1 MLDYLYDGAQREKN
15 NGRTMKELKA
25 AVASTLINRAELAKR
40 GQRLEY
46 CTIAWNSFEGLAALI
61 TGSLAGSIALVGF
74 GLDSLIEVVSG
85 AALLWRLHHD
95 ADEQKRAAAER
106 IALTIVGGC
115 FIALSLYITFDSLR
129 SLISRKPP
137 EHSITGIAVA
147 IASLVAMPLLAHAK
161 GNVAQQLGSA
171 ALHADAKE
179 ADFCM
184 YLAAIVLGGLALN
197 LWLGWWWADPLA
209 GLIMVPIIAR
219 EGWTSLQGKACGD
232 GCSH

>member
-1 MLDYLYDGAQREKN
+1 
-15 NGRTMKELKA
+15 
-25 AVASTLINRAELAKR
+25 
-40 GQRLEY
+40 
-46 CTIAWNSFEGLAALI
+46 LI
-61 TGSLAGSIALVGF
+61 TGLLAGSIALLGF

-106 IALTIVGGC
+106 IALRIVGGC
-115 FIALSLYITFDSLR
+115 FIALSLYITYDSLHA
-129 SLISRKPP
+129 LIFRKPP
-137 EHSITGIAVA
+137 EHSVAGIGVA
-147 IASLVAMPLLAHAK
+147 MASLLVMPLLARAK
-161 GNVAQQLGSA
+161 RGVARQLGSA
-171 ALHADAKE
+171 SLHADARQ

-219 EGWTSLQGKACGD
+219 EGWSSLQGKAWAD
-232 GCSH
+232 GCGH